1 MPSRAIPDIISIV
14 GTSYFQP
21 IADLIERMLQ
31 HEPVADNSSQA
42 GYFENGYAAATTVLL
57 VAVLESFVSRVRFL
71 RNAEVVPGKDVPDQ
85 LEIFFP
91 DLPYKAELAEV
102 FLLRNIVVHNHV
114 WHLAL
119 GEGADPGAKTLFTP
133 KELRFQTKKT
143 YDAIVNVTERKTVVL
158 GLSAS
163 PTSVDRYDVGVVF
176 GVVWKTLVF
185 MNRKDRSHTPLA
197 GQSVK
202 FGGKMCQFSALAKS
216 LPSGRPSA
224 AAVTNKDRSRLNE

>member
-21 IADLIERMLQ
+21 VADLIERMLK
-31 HEPVADNSSQA
+31 HEPVADNSSRT
-42 GYFENGYAAATTVLL
+42 GHFENGYAAAITVLL
-57 VAVLESFVSRVRFL
+57 VAILESFVSRVRFL
-71 RNAEVVPGKDVPDQ
+71 RNAEVIPGKDVPDQ

-91 DLPYKAELAEV
+91 DLPYKAELTEV
-102 FLLRNIVVHNHV
+102 FLVRNIVVHNHV

-119 GEGADPGAKTLFTP
+119 GEETEPGATTLATP
-133 KELRFQTKKT
+133 KDLKFETKRT
-143 YDAIVNVTERKTVVL
+143 YDAIVNLAERKTHLL

-176 GVVWKTLVF
+176 GVVWKTLEF
-185 MNRKDRSHTPLA
+185 MNEKNYSHTPLA
-197 GQSVK
+197 GQAVK
-202 FGGKMCQFSALAKS
+202 FGGKLCQFSDLAKI

-224 AAVTNKDRSRLNE
+224 AA